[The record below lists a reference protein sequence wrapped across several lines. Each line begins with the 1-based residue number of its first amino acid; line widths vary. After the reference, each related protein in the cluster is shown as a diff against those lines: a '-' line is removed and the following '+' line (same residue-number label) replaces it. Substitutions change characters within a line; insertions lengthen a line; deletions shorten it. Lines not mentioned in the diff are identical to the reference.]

1 MIPFFSI
8 IIPVYNVAPYLRAC
22 LDSLFVSIDKLA
34 KEVGTC
40 GVEIICIDDGSSD
53 GSGTILDRYAEG
65 KSFLRVI
72 HQANRGVGPSRNIGI
87 DVATGEWLL
96 CVDSDDEV
104 TPDYLTTIYEIA
116 SRYSPDA
123 IRFGHVDVEIQGV
136 DGDSGGGG
144 ISCIEADDDP
154 VGFFLEMN
162 SAFVWNTCYKRN
174 LIGNVRY
181 ESIPLGEDVL
191 FSCAMIP
198 QLNKIAVI
206 TAPIYHYLQRVGS
219 LAHKKEISLQQI
231 ESCGIS
237 TVRRIEYLRSWP
249 YFRKIRRE
257 LFRMVR
263 TTYIGQTGLL
273 LSKCNPKVCSEV
285 WSTYF
290 EYGRRIFADG
300 NDFIPL
306 IRRLIAV
313 LVFSVKSRILWW
325 ILLFLPWRMRVLL
338 LKWPMIHRIK
348 NFVRSTCN
356 LSARCIG

>member
-72 HQANRGVGPSRNIGI
+72 HQANRGVGQSRNIGI

-136 DGDSGGGG
+136 DGDSGGGE

-198 QLNKIAVI
+198 RLNKIAVT

-219 LAHKKEISLQQI
+219 LAHKKVISLNQV
-231 ESCGIS
+231 ESCMTCHDG
-237 TVRRIEYLRSWP
+237 RICQIRQWKHYGSIRHLLYRLHRTSFIGHDGEKLDRVSPMERNAAWGMYCTAGKSFYSW
-249 YFRKIRRE
+249 
-257 LFRMVR
+257 
-263 TTYIGQTGLL
+263 
-273 LSKCNPKVCSEV
+273 SS
-285 WSTYF
+285 
-290 EYGRRIFADG
+290 
-300 NDFIPL
+300 DFIPL
-306 IRRLIAV
+306 PFRIV
-313 LVFSVKSRILWW
+313 GMLVFTFESKILWR
-325 ILLFLPWRMRVLL
+325 LFMYWPWQLRVLM
-338 LKWPMIHRIK
+338 LKIPLTVWLRNI
-348 NFVRSTCN
+348 VRKG
-356 LSARCIG
+356 I

>member
-1 MIPFFSI
+1 MSPFFSI
-8 IIPVYNVAPYLRAC
+8 VVPVYNVAPYLRAC
-22 LDSLFVSIDKLA
+22 LDSLCTAVERLHR
-34 KEVGTC
+34 VNPYP
-40 GVEIICIDDGSSD
+40 VEIICIDDGSTD
-53 GSGTILDRYAEG
+53 ESGTILDNYVDG
-65 KSFLRVI
+65 KDFFKII
-72 HQANRGVGPSRNIGI
+72 HQANKGLGPARNRGMDIAS
-87 DVATGEWLL
+87 GEWMLF
-96 CVDSDDEV
+96 VDSDDEV
-104 TPDYLTTIYEIA
+104 TPDYLTVILEIA
-116 SRYSPDA
+116 EKYAPDS
-123 IRFGHVDVEIQGV
+123 IRFGYVNVEKLGN
-136 DGDSGGGG
+136 DCDSYGGDTC
-144 ISCIEADDDP
+144 CIEADGNP
-154 VGFFLEMN
+154 VTFFQAMN
-162 SAFVWNTCYKRN
+162 SAFAWNVAYRRMIVGN
-174 LIGNVRY
+174 LRY
-181 ESIPLGEDVL
+181 EPITPGEDVL

-198 QLNKIAVI
+198 RLNKIAVT

-219 LAHKKEISLQQI
+219 LAHKKETSLQQI

-273 LSKCNPKVCSEV
+273 LGKCNPKVCSEV

-313 LVFSVKSRILWW
+313 LVFSVRSRILWW
-325 ILLFLPWRMRVLL
+325 ILLFLPWRMRVFL